1 MLTIY
6 VRTWISVKKWHFYGL
21 IKKDLKSVSLDKL
34 YICSTKIW
42 FSQLEIAPIFS
53 LNYAPCY
60 HWVKY
65 HFIVLSVW
73 KKITQDPRSYAA
85 HASRRPPPVGWTRT
99 SAPCSLH
106 ERPSREESHTPGESC
121 HPSVSSLQ
129 RSPNPHRICRAFAL
143 APSVFVHPEILQEE
157 VTTRWAF
164 PLCLP
169 MSRHYFCA
177 SRPLPGGGASV
188 VGAVGR
194 IVGSL
199 IQLVATSID
208 ELLELCI
215 PRSSWLSLSYPF
227 LDSVRSRS
235 GDHNSYEFPSFEVQG
250 KLHSMCFVLHLI
262 FACLSIHLLFL
273 VLKIQIKYFQ
283 HLE

>member
-1 MLTIY
+1 MLIIY
-6 VRTWISVKKWHFYGL
+6 VHTWISVKKWHFYGL

-121 HPSVSSLQ
+121 HPSVSSLR

-194 IVGSL
+194 IAGSL
-199 IQLVATSID
+199 QLTS
-208 ELLELCI
+208 
-215 PRSSWLSLSYPF
+215 SSSCVSLDPHGY
-227 LDSVRSRS
+227 
-235 GDHNSYEFPSFEVQG
+235 
-250 KLHSMCFVLHLI
+250 HSLT
-262 FACLSIHLLFL
+262 LFL
-273 VLKIQIKYFQ
+273 IPSAQDQVTITLTNFHPSKFKGNYILCVLCCIWYLHAYQYIYYF
-283 HLE
+283 